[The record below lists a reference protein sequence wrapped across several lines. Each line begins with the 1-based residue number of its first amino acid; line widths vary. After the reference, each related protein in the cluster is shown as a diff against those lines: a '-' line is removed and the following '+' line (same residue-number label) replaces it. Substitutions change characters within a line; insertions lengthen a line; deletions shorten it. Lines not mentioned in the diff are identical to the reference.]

1 MKLITIKSSS
11 PKWLEVASTEYN
23 EKINFFQKFE
33 HQQIPSAKKA
43 RQDQQQ
49 KIKEESELI
58 LKSIKPQDYL
68 ILFDQHG
75 KMMTSPEASKKI
87 AKLQLHGTKGITFL
101 IGGAYGVSEQ
111 IKKRANETWS
121 LSQMVF
127 NHHVATVVVL
137 EQIYR
142 IFMIL
147 KNKPYHNE

>member
-1 MKLITIKSSS
+1 MKLMTIKSSS
-11 PKWLEVASTEYN
+11 SKWLEVASQEYT

-33 HQQIPSAKKA
+33 FIQLPSSKKS
-43 RQDQQQ
+43 RLDQNQ

-58 LKSIKPQDYL
+58 IKNIKQQDYL

-75 KMMTSPEASKKI
+75 KKLTSLDASKKV
-87 AKLQLHGTKGITFL
+87 ANLRLHGTKGIVFL
-101 IGGAYGVSEQ
+101 IGGAYGVNDE

-121 LSQMVF
+121 ISDFVL
-127 NHHVATVVVL
+127 NHHVATLVVL

-147 KNKPYHNE
+147 NNKPYHNE